1 MVIINPKEI
10 LKKGAADLGNIKEPK
25 IREVTPPAVRSP
37 KVGVY
42 ISIIKSTIPNIIRRR
57 PP

>member
-1 MVIINPKEI
+1 MEIINPKEI
-10 LKKGAADLGNIKEPK
+10 LKKGAVALDNIKEPK
-25 IREVTPPAVRSP
+25 IREVTPPAVRTP

-42 ISIIKSTIPNIIRRR
+42 ISKMKSTIPNVIRIK

>member
-1 MVIINPKEI
+1 AIINPKEI
-10 LKKGAADLGNIKEPK
+10 LKKGAVDLDNINEPK
-25 IREVTPPAVRSP
+25 TREVTPPAVRTP

-42 ISIIKSTIPNIIRRR
+42 ISKTKSTIPNIIRMN

>member
-1 MVIINPKEI
+1 MEIINTKEI
-10 LKKGAADLGNIKEPK
+10 LKKGAVALGNIKEPK

-42 ISIIKSTIPNIIRRR
+42 ISVTRSTIPKMMSRS